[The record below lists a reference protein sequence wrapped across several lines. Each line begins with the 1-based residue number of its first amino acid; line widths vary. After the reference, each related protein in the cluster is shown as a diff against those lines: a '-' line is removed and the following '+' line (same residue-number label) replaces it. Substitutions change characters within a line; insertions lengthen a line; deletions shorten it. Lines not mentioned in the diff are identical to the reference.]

1 MARDGLLSRADESG
15 TATPLAVP
23 AFGWPPTPSVH
34 ARPAPDT
41 GQAGV
46 MKPVTV
52 LNIRDAG
59 AECYVSLATPPGPDM
74 RDSVRLDRLPH
85 L

>member
-41 GQAGV
+41 RQTEA

-52 LNIRDAG
+52 LNI
-59 AECYVSLATPPGPDM
+59 
-74 RDSVRLDRLPH
+74 
-85 L
+85 

>member
-1 MARDGLLSRADESG
+1 MASDGLLSRADENG

-34 ARPAPDT
+34 ARPTPDT
-41 GQAGV
+41 RQTEA

-52 LNIRDAG
+52 LNI
-59 AECYVSLATPPGPDM
+59 
-74 RDSVRLDRLPH
+74 
-85 L
+85 